1 MDVSAIQFFLQLLT
15 VIVAIMM
22 GVRAGGVGLGLWAG
36 IGLLVLAYAFGLTP
50 TSPPIDVMLIII
62 AVIMAASV
70 MEAAG
75 GIDYLVDVAASLIR
89 RNPNQITW
97 VAPIVAWLFTVGAG
111 TGHIFYP
118 LIPII
123 YETAYENEIRP
134 ERPLS
139 VSVLAGIFAI
149 MASPVSAATAA
160 MISLFEPEGFG
171 LVQIL
176 AISMPA
182 TLVGILVAAL
192 IQMRR
197 GKSLK
202 DDPEYQRRL
211 AAGEIQPPGHA
222 HSKPEDRRE
231 LPPYARMSAFIFLA
245 GVAFIVLCGLFP
257 AIRPQIPD
265 ADGVKGPLSMTV
277 MIQITMLSVAAI
289 MLLFTKTPASKVPR
303 TNVAISGFTAVVAIF
318 GIAWMSDTFISA
330 NETVLV
336 NSLEGMVN
344 AVPMSFAIALFFMA
358 AILNS
363 QAATTRTL
371 MPLGLALGL
380 PPEYL
385 IAMWP
390 AVAGVAF
397 LPIGGTLIASVNF
410 DQTGTTRIGKY
421 VLNHS
426 FMIPLI
432 IATVAAVL
440 TGMGIATLLY

>member
-1 MDVSAIQFFLQLLT
+1 MDITTVQFFLQLLT

-36 IGLLVLAYAFGLTP
+36 VGLLVLTYAFGLVP

-75 GIDYLVDVAASLIR
+75 GIDYLVDIAASLIR

-97 VAPIVAWLFTVGAG
+97 VAPLVAWSFTVGAG

-139 VSVLAGIFAI
+139 VSTLAGIFAI
-149 MASPVSAATAA
+149 MASPVSAAMAA
-160 MISLFEPEGFG
+160 MISLFEPLGFG

-176 AISMPA
+176 AVTMPS
-182 TLVGILVAAL
+182 TLIGILVASL

-197 GKSLK
+197 GKDLK

-211 AAGEIQPPGHA
+211 AAGEIDPPGHGEKKA
-222 HSKPEDRRE
+222 ERRDL
-231 LPPYARMSAFIFLA
+231 LPSARLSAFIFLA
-245 GVAFIVLCGLFP
+245 GVVFIVLCGLFP
-257 AIRPQIPD
+257 AIRPQLPN
-265 ADGVKGPLSMTV
+265 ADGVIGPLSMTV

-289 MLLFTKTPASKVPR
+289 MLLFTQTSASKVPR

-318 GIAWMSDTFISA
+318 GIAWMSDTFITA
-330 NETVLV
+330 NEEIFV
-336 NSLEGMVN
+336 NSLGNMVS
-344 AVPMSFAIALFFMA
+344 ALPLTFAIALFFMA
-358 AILNS
+358 ALLSS

-410 DQTGTTRIGKY
+410 DQTGTTRIGKLI
-421 VLNHS
+421 LNHS
-426 FMIPLI
+426 FMVPLL
-432 IATVAAVL
+432 IAVTATILAGLGLASVL
-440 TGMGIATLLY
+440 Y